1 MLFDDLPND
10 IKHEIFRYT
19 PKEIK
24 SLNNEYYKYSTKIKI
39 DKLVYNNVLSRLPI
53 NKLVSIKL
61 YNISKIDV
69 NIFSQMSLK
78 FLIVPGDITYFKDEH
93 LEKLQQLET
102 LIVLDNKNITNYSI
116 NKLKKLKQ
124 LIVSN
129 ITNIDIV
136 DIKKYNTNL
145 IIYKIK

>member
-69 NIFSQMSLK
+69 NIFSQMNLK

-93 LEKLQQLET
+93 LEKLQQ
-102 LIVLDNKNITNYSI
+102 
-116 NKLKKLKQ
+116 
-124 LIVSN
+124 
-129 ITNIDIV
+129 
-136 DIKKYNTNL
+136 
-145 IIYKIK
+145 

>member
-1 MLFDDLPND
+1 MLFEDLPRD
-10 IKHEIFRYT
+10 IKHEIFKYA

-39 DKLVYNNVLSRLPI
+39 DKLIYNNVLCRLPI
-53 NKLVSIKL
+53 SKLVSIKL
-61 YNISKIDV
+61 YNISKIDA
-69 NIFSQMSLK
+69 NIFSKMNLEY
-78 FLIVPGDITYFKDEH
+78 LLVPGDIKYFKDEH
-93 LEKLQQLET
+93 LEKLYQLET
-102 LIVLDNKNITNYSI
+102 LIILDNKNITNYSI

-136 DIKKYNTNL
+136 DIKKYNPDL